1 MYQPTWW
8 LDRCSSY
15 PRTPKSKNLSVD
27 IPIKLKKRPYRE
39 DARVRD
45 VCMPSVGGKSETCI
59 TLALKTTNHSVSM
72 PTIRHVEPICNH
84 PNDASIHVEPVD
96 LVRKPRGRPEILQ
109 IAVDDIGEIELLVA
123 RVDRD
128 VVERVELTT
137 KEIIEDDYNVEG
149 ISHARKRVEKA

>member
-1 MYQPTWW
+1 
-8 LDRCSSY
+8 
-15 PRTPKSKNLSVD
+15 
-27 IPIKLKKRPYRE
+27 
-39 DARVRD
+39 
-45 VCMPSVGGKSETCI
+45 
-59 TLALKTTNHSVSM
+59 M
-72 PTIRHVEPICNH
+72 PTIRHVEPVCNH